1 MEAEIVDSPEGGVT
15 VNSSV
20 LLLTSMGPSGPP
32 MEGLPQPL
40 PQPQP
45 QHNSHPVTDAIV
57 ECVIDPAVW
66 WSVHKPN
73 TVLSD
78 MSQVIVACYLGL
90 IVWTAQISR
99 ALIANEHRALTDISR
114 WMYRNT

>member
-20 LLLTSMGPSGPP
+20 LLLTSMGPVGPP
-32 MEGLPQPL
+32 MEGLPQ

-78 MSQVIVACYLGL
+78 MSQVIVAHCLGL
-90 IVWTAQISR
+90 IVWTAHLHFTNIRSPY
-99 ALIANEHRALTDISR
+99 SK
-114 WMYRNT
+114 